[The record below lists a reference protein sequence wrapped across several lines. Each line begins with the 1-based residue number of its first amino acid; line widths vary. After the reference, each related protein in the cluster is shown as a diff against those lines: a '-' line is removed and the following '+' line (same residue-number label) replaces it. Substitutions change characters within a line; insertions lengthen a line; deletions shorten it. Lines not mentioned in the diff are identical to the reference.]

1 MNMTNK
7 VYDVLKW
14 LTMVGLPAA
23 AVLYTALAQIW
34 GFPYAEQVQGTILA
48 VVTFLGV
55 VLQIS
60 SAKHAANE
68 AESKNEIVG

>member
-1 MNMTNK
+1 MEMTNK

-14 LTMVGLPAA
+14 LTMVGLPAF
-23 AVLYTALAQIW
+23 AVLYTTLAPVW
-34 GFPYAEQVQGTILA
+34 GFPYAQEIQATILA

-60 SAKHAANE
+60 SAKHTAKKE
-68 AESKNEIVG
+68 E

>member
-1 MNMTNK
+1 MSMSNK

-14 LTMVGLPAA
+14 LTMVFLPAF
-23 AVLYTALAQIW
+23 AVLYTTLAPVW
-34 GFPYAEQVQGTILA
+34 GFPYAQEIQATILA

-60 SAKHAANE
+60 SAKHS
-68 AESKNEIVG
+68 AEQASKEE

>member
-1 MNMTNK
+1 MKMTNK

-14 LTMVGLPAA
+14 VALVFLPAF
-23 AVLYTALAQIW
+23 AVLYSTLAPVW
-34 GFPYAEQVQGTILA
+34 GFPYAEQIQSTILA

-60 SAKHAANE
+60 SANHKAEE
-68 AESKNEIVG
+68 AEKAQNDW